1 MSDPVLAEVLTGLR
15 EVQKS
20 ITDLTAEVRAANTGP
35 AAQLASLRSDVDDH
49 ETRIRTQES
58 TARAALTREE
68 FQDLEEQRRDES
80 NRRDAKRLVWIGIVF
95 AALQVIEGFVFYLFS
110 SKG

>member
-20 ITDLTAEVRAANTGP
+20 ITDLTAEVRAANTGQ

-49 ETRIRTQES
+49 EVRIRTQES

-80 NRRDAKRLVWIGIVF
+80 NRRDAKRLVWVGLLF
-95 AALQVIEGFVFYLFS
+95 AALQVIEGVILYWLS
-110 SKG
+110 AR